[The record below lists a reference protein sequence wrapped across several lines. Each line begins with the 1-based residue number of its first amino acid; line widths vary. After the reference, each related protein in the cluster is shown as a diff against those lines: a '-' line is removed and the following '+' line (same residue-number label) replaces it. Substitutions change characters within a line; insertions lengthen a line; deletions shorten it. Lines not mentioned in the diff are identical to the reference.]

1 MGILTNILVV
11 IVVIIIVYIVLRFIY
26 PNSLQLKNV
35 KSGTVV
41 TSINASSL
49 PNGESSNYAY
59 SIWFYVKNW
68 EHRLADSKVILDR
81 SNGPKISFTPYSN
94 NIEVDIALN
103 AASAAA
109 ASASAASA
117 SASASA
123 SAIAS
128 ATASVST
135 TDEKPTCNIVNVP
148 LQKWTNI
155 ILSLNGRTTDVYLDG
170 KLVRTCLLP
179 TVPSNPSGNVSIT
192 PGGGFSGWTSNFQ
205 YWPNPLNPNEAYDV
219 YKNGP
224 GSVKGLGKILNNH
237 KVKFS
242 YLVNEEEKGSIEF

>member
-1 MGILTNILVV
+1 MGILTNILVI

-35 KSGTVV
+35 KSGTVL
-41 TSINASSL
+41 TSINASTL

-59 SIWFYVKNW
+59 SIWFYIKNW
-68 EHRLADSKVILDR
+68 EHRLGDSKVLLDR

-94 NIEVDIALN
+94 NIEVDIGLN
-103 AASAAA
+103 ATAK
-109 ASASAASA
+109 ASASAK
-117 SASASA
+117 
-123 SAIAS
+123 
-128 ATASVST
+128 TPPETPV
-135 TDEKPTCNIVNVP
+135 CNIVNVP

-155 ILSLNGRTTDVYLDG
+155 IVSLNGRTTDVYLDG

-179 TVPSNPSGNVSIT
+179 TVPSNPTGNVLIT
-192 PGGGFSGWTSNFQ
+192 PDGGFSGWTSNFQ

-237 KVKFS
+237 KIKFS